1 MALGFQSK
9 PVATIKA
16 KSAASTD
23 MFTINGCTT
32 GNTTP
37 ENAATQINKL
47 LNVGGQAI
55 VADTNM
61 KRIQTE
67 EVVDN
72 G

>member
-1 MALGFQSK
+1 MALGFNSK

-16 KSAASTD
+16 KSATGSD
-23 MFTINGCTT
+23 MFTVSGCTT

-47 LNVGGQAI
+47 LNIGGQSI